1 MFARWRFSNAVLESL
16 RIGIGAPDGLASI
29 GAKRIRHQ
37 VQPSILERSKHPI
50 SRRDID
56 PNVLKI
62 LYRLIAADYFAYLV
76 GGGVRDLMMGRRPK
90 DFDVATSAH
99 PQQVRDLFR
108 NSRLIG
114 RRFRLVHVFFGPQ
127 NIEVATFRRRAE
139 DVPEG
144 DDPMIRHDNTFG
156 TPEED
161 AFRRDFTINAL
172 FYDPRSFQ
180 VIDYVGGVADLDAR
194 LIRTVGDPDV
204 RMREDPV
211 RMIRAVRFATKLDF
225 EIEPATLAA
234 IKRHSGDLAKSSVPR
249 LVEEIF
255 RTLSFKGAERALF
268 QMEQL
273 GLLEVLLPMLSEHLR
288 ATIPVARNLE
298 DTATARNLA
307 ALGPMIESGNEPS
320 RALILGCL
328 FADLH
333 RATVA
338 DGGEDHRLDV
348 VDFLRERGFSRADTD
363 QMRLLMEAATHMMTQ
378 SRLSRR
384 LVRRPYYPEARRL
397 FELIAPTYDVEVE
410 AFDRFLAET
419 PNHAPRHRRSLPAMT
434 AGTVGRESGDSPG
447 SATGPPTIKPLRRR
461 RRHRGGRRRRFNS
474 HGSLVTAT
482 DSPSSPASDFVNTSA
497 TSEEPMQV
505 QVGGAIGDDAAINEA
520 NRGTLTN
527 PR

>member
-1 MFARWRFSNAVLESL
+1 
-16 RIGIGAPDGLASI
+16 
-29 GAKRIRHQ
+29 
-37 VQPSILERSKHPI
+37 VQPSILERSQHPI

-62 LYRLIAADYFAYLV
+62 LYRLIAADFSAYLV
-76 GGGVRDLMMGRRPK
+76 GGGVRDLMAGRKPK

-139 DVPEG
+139 DVAEG

-172 FYDPRSFQ
+172 FYDPRSFE
-180 VIDYVGGVADLDAR
+180 VIDYVGGVADLHAR

-225 EIEPATLAA
+225 EIEPATRAA
-234 IKRHSGDLAKSSVPR
+234 IERHCGDLAKSSVPR
-249 LVEEIF
+249 LAEEIF

-268 QMEQL
+268 LMEQL
-273 GLLEVLLPMLSEHLR
+273 GVLEVLLPKLSAHLR
-288 ATIPVARNLE
+288 EGAAGGDPE
-298 DTATARNLA
+298 CTAIARNLA
-307 ALGPMIESGNEPS
+307 ALGCAIEGGEEPS
-320 RALILGCL
+320 RPLILATV

-333 RATVA
+333 RTTVA
-338 DGGEDHRLDV
+338 NAGEAHRLDLV
-348 VDFLRERGFSRADTD
+348 EYLRERGFSRADTD
-363 QMRLLMEAATHMMTQ
+363 HMRLLLEAATHMMTR

-384 LVRRPYYPEARRL
+384 LVRRPYYPEARRF
-397 FELIAPTYDVEVE
+397 FELIAPTYEVEVA

-419 PNHAPRHRRSLPAMT
+419 RDHPPRARRSPSAIASGGERQE
-434 AGTVGRESGDSPG
+434 AGAVADAANGD
-447 SATGPPTIKPLRRR
+447 AAAGPRRRR
-461 RRHRGGRRRRFNS
+461 RRHRGGRHRRRVAD
-474 HGSLVTAT
+474 G
-482 DSPSSPASDFVNTSA
+482 SPATVLTDATAASGEGLANGVAATTEARPAGESIPAGKAIAEDVGIGTTSGNA
-497 TSEEPMQV
+497 FP
-505 QVGGAIGDDAAINEA
+505 G
-520 NRGTLTN
+520 

>member
-1 MFARWRFSNAVLESL
+1 
-16 RIGIGAPDGLASI
+16 
-29 GAKRIRHQ
+29 

-288 ATIPVARNLE
+288 ATIPVARNLG

-447 SATGPPTIKPLRRR
+447 SAAGPPTIKPLRRR